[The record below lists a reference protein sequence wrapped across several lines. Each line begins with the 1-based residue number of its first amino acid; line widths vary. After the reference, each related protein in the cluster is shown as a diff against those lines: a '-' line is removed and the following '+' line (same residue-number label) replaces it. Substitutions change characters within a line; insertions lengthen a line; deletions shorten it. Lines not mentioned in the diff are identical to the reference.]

1 MEAKMTDRNHDPAD
15 ARFPAPMG
23 SLERT
28 IDDDDALA
36 GLPDDRGGAAAE
48 TPDQE
53 EHWELDRMIIRLG
66 GNGF

>member
-1 MEAKMTDRNHDPAD
+1 MADRKTNDND
-15 ARFPAPMG
+15 AGFPAPMG

-28 IDDDDALA
+28 IDSDDALV
-36 GLPDDRGGAAAE
+36 GCPAADEATVE
-48 TPDQE
+48 ESTDGK